1 MRHEYT
7 QGIPGK
13 LKVRV
18 TFLFS
23 NAVFN
28 VRKIKAILMTKPAG
42 NIVLVLFIVF
52 MWSSTWLKNKQG
64 KELD

>member
-28 VRKIKAILMTKPAG
+28 VRKNRARLMIKLGK
-42 NIVLVLFIVF
+42 NVVLVLVDVSKVLHF
-52 MWSSTWLKNKQG
+52 
-64 KELD
+64 